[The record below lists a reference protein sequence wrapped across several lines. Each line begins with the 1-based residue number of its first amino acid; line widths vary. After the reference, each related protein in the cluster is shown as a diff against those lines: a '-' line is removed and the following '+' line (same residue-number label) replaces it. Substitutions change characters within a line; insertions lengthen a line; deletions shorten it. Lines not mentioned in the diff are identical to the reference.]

1 MDKHNVN
8 TRHILTLFYMDYL
21 FEDKYIGASDFVIK
35 MIADDDSLI
44 GDQIKKIR
52 SGLKKDYNV

>member
-1 MDKHNVN
+1 
-8 TRHILTLFYMDYL
+8 MDYL

-44 GDQIKKIR
+44 GD
-52 SGLKKDYNV
+52 